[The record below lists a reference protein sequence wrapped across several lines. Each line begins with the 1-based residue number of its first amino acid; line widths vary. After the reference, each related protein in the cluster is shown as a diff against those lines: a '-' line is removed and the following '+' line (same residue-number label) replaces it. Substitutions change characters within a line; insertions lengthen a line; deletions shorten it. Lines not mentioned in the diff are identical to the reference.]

1 MRLLV
6 IFIFGTVFQAEKA
19 LAIAPKVKDGSSRSQ
34 TVSSDALK
42 AGRKY
47 LITSFPQLK
56 QVAAWQHFAPAMLA
70 MLHGFYLVQECFDHR
85 IGDLF
90 DMRKLANSQSKSP
103 CCNFLLYGSFILI
116 SVDLNLEMFPYVST
130 CFNMFHW
137 RPGLHHSS

>member
-6 IFIFGTVFQAEKA
+6 IFIFGTLFQA

-56 QVAAWQHFAPAMLA
+56 QVAAWQHFAPAML
-70 MLHGFYLVQECFDHR
+70 HGFYFFGAR
-85 IGDLF
+85 LF
-90 DMRKLANSQSKSP
+90 
-103 CCNFLLYGSFILI
+103 
-116 SVDLNLEMFPYVST
+116 
-130 CFNMFHW
+130 
-137 RPGLHHSS
+137 